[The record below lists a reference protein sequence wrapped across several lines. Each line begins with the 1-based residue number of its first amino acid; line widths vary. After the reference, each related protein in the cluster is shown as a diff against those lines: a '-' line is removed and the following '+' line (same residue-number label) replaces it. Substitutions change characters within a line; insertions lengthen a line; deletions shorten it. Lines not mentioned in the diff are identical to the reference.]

1 MSTLAELIK
10 INDLNLADINV
21 SDLLQDAPLMA
32 ALYSVAASNGTQH
45 KYLKQTTACGAGFR
59 VVGDGLANAG
69 SADTLVTDTLQYLDA
84 SFNRDIALARGYNG
98 GVDAYIARESVRAMK
113 SAMAAAEA
121 QLIYGTAKDS
131 VGFSAMAQALDNKDD
146 AMVVDA
152 GGTTQTTGSSVWL
165 IRSGIDD
172 VASVIG
178 NDGMVSMSDWF
189 HIAAAGSV
197 TGTYT
202 AIRQDISWYMSLQ
215 LGGAYSLA
223 RICNLTAE
231 SGKGL
236 TDDLIA
242 DAISKFPASR
252 APNLVVMNRRSLKQL
267 QNSRTA
273 TNATGAPAP
282 FPVESLGVPIIVTDA
297 ITSTETLLTN
307 AAT

>member
-10 INDLNLADINV
+10 INDMNLADINV

-32 ALYSVAASNGTQH
+32 ALHAVGASNGTQH

-59 VVGDGLANAG
+59 VVGNGLTNAG
-69 SADTLVTDTLQYLDA
+69 SEDTLVTDTLQYLDA

-98 GVDAYIARESVRAMK
+98 GVDAYIAREAIRAMK
-113 SAMAAAEA
+113 SAMSAAEA
-121 QLIYGTAKDS
+121 QLIYGTANDA
-131 VGFSAMAQALDNKDD
+131 VGFAAMAQTLANKDD

-152 GGTTQTTGSSVWL
+152 GGTTDSTGSSVWL
-165 IRSGIDD
+165 IRSGEDD

-189 HIAAAGSV
+189 YISAAGSV

-215 LGGAYSLA
+215 LGGAFSLA
-223 RICNLTAE
+223 RICNLTAD

-236 TDDLIA
+236 TDDLIS

-252 APNLVVMNRRSLKQL
+252 GANMMIMNRRSLKQL
-267 QNSRTA
+267 QVSRTA

-282 FPVESLGVPIIVTDA
+282 FPMESFGIPIIVTDA
-297 ITSTETLLTN
+297 ILSTETLLTA